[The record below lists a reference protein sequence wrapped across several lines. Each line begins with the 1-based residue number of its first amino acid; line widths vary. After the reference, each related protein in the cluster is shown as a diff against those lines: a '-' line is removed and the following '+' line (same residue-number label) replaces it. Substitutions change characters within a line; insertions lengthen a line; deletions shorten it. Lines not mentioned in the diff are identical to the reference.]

1 MIRINS
7 YRIGVGIVLLN
18 KEKKVF
24 VGKRVDFKSDAWQM
38 PQGGVNKGEGLEDA
52 AYRELYEET
61 GIKKAKIVLKSKKW
75 FQYNIPLLLKK
86 KLWKGKYLGQKQ
98 KWFVMKF
105 NGNEKKDINL
115 NINKAE
121 FCNWKWVNLNELE
134 NLIVPFKKEMYKKIV
149 KEFEFKIKK
158 LN

>member
-1 MIRINS
+1 MIRTNL
-7 YRIGVGIVLLN
+7 YRIGVGIILLN
-18 KEKKVF
+18 KKKKVF
-24 VGKRVDFKSDAWQM
+24 VGKRIDIKSKAWQI
-38 PQGGVNKGEGLEDA
+38 PQGGVIKGEELEDA

-61 GIKKAKIVLKSKKW
+61 GVKKVKIVFKSKKW

-121 FCNWKWVNLNELE
+121 FCDWKWVNLNELE

-149 KEFEFKIKK
+149 KEFEFKIKE

>member
-1 MIRINS
+1 M
-7 YRIGVGIVLLN
+7 YRIGVGIILLN
-18 KEKKVF
+18 KKKKVF
-24 VGKRVDFKSDAWQM
+24 IGKRIDIKSKAWQM
-38 PQGGVNKGEGLEDA
+38 PQGGIIKGEELEDA

-61 GIKKAKIVLKSKKW
+61 GVKKVKIVFKSKKW

-149 KEFEFKIKK
+149 KEFEFKIKE

>member
-7 YRIGVGIVLLN
+7 RRLGVGILLLN
-18 KEKKVF
+18 EKKKVF
-24 VGKRVDFKSDAWQM
+24 VGKRIDIKSEAWQM
-38 PQGGVNKGEGLEDA
+38 PQGGVTKGEELEDA

-61 GIKKAKIVLKSKKW
+61 GIKKAKIIFKSKKW
-75 FQYNIPLLLKK
+75 FQYNIPLSLQK

-105 NGNEKKDINL
+105 NGDEKKDINL
-115 NINKAE
+115 NTTKAE
-121 FCNWKWVNLNELE
+121 FCNWRWVNLNELE

-149 KEFEFKIKK
+149 KEFEYKIKE